1 MVAVIGGQVDRHS
14 VIVRRAPL
22 VDDGRGNEMPDWN
35 AAVDIVSP
43 GWAIDTS
50 GSADDTAN
58 RDGASNTYT
67 LRGPFAADVRATDRV
82 VLFGEVFLISGSVQR
97 QPGVTAMTSHTL
109 VVLNRWEG

>member
-1 MVAVIGGQVDRHS
+1 MIGGQVDRHTI
-14 VIVRRAPL
+14 VVRRAPL
-22 VDDGRGNEMPDWN
+22 VDDGRGNEARDWS
-35 AAVDIVSP
+35 AAVDIDSR

-67 LRGPFAADVRATDRV
+67 LRGPFTADVRATDRV
-82 VLFGEVFLISGSVQR
+82 VLFGEEFLISGSVQR

-109 VVLNRWEG
+109 IVLNRWEG